1 MGSVYKRGDR
11 YYIRF
16 KDRAGKWVS
25 RVASTRE
32 DEAHRLLRDV
42 ERGVRALP
50 DEVKPAPAPV
60 TLADLV
66 DDWLARRRKRGL
78 RNVDGDRADL
88 ERHILPQLGAT
99 PVADIRVRHIRV
111 AVETWQAS
119 DLAPRTVRRIYGTMH
134 KLFADLVA
142 DEVITHSPCVLT
154 KDQLPKNRDR
164 DLTWRAQA
172 VFRRDEVE
180 LLISS
185 DAVPEDR
192 RILYALLFLT
202 GVRLGEAAGLMWSD
216 LDDAAKPLK
225 RLTVARSYEDVTKT
239 QTARD
244 VPVHPVLAAIL
255 ADWRLRGWVALMGKH
270 AQPSDL
276 IIPSRE
282 GFMRS
287 RNQVRNKYHDDLQR
301 LGLRKRRVHD
311 ARRTFITLARVDG
324 ARKDVLEQITHS
336 GRGGIMDVYTSLP
349 WPSLCEAVACLKVE
363 RIKSN
368 VYRLP
373 VAVNDSED
381 GGGDEQSGAHMAP
394 TLVTKLVT
402 EAESR
407 AAFVQKSWKSQRD
420 SANENGGGAGSRRA
434 PKPNQSRRPRQK
446 ASDSAGTEAGQVGP
460 DGVGEGRFVTA
471 VTSSAARL
479 RDGPAVLRAAGR
491 HDLADE
497 LEQLLGAVLDGR
509 EGP

>member
-1 MGSVYKRGDR
+1 MGSVYKRGGR

-16 KDRAGKWVS
+16 KDHAGKWVS
-25 RVASTRE
+25 RSASTRE
-32 DEAHRLLRDV
+32 DEAHRILREV
-42 ERGVRALP
+42 ERGVRAMP
-50 DEVKPAPAPV
+50 QEVAPAPAPV
-60 TLADLV
+60 TLTDLV
-66 DDWLARRRKRGL
+66 EDWLARRRKRGL
-78 RNVDGDRADL
+78 RNVDGDKADL
-88 ERHILPQLGAT
+88 DRHILPQLGAMA
-99 PVADIRVRHIRV
+99 VVDIRVRHIRA
-111 AVETWQAS
+111 AVEAWQATE
-119 DLAPRTVRRIYGTMH
+119 LAPRSVRRIYGTMH
-134 KLFADLVA
+134 KLFADLVV

-185 DAVPEDR
+185 DGVPEDR
-192 RILYALLFLT
+192 RILYALLFLA

-216 LDDAAKPLK
+216 IDDAAKPLK
-225 RLTVARSYEDVTKT
+225 RLTVARSYEDLTKT

-244 VPVHPVLAAIL
+244 VPVHPVLAAML
-255 ADWRLRGWVALMGKH
+255 ADWRLRGWVALMGRH
-270 AQPSDL
+270 PQPSDL
-276 IIPSRE
+276 VIPSRE

-287 RNQVRNKYHDDLQR
+287 RNQVRNKYHDDLKR

-373 VAVNDSED
+373 LAVNDD
-381 GGGDEQSGAHMAP
+381 GSASGDEPNSGHMAA
-394 TLVTKLVT
+394 TLVTSLVT
-402 EAESR
+402 DAESR
-407 AAFVQKSWKSQRD
+407 AAFVQKSWQSQRD
-420 SANENGGGAGSRRA
+420 SAVENGGGAGSRTRVRKRSA
-434 PKPNQSRRPRQK
+434 EASTCVSCVFISRRAAPTGGL
-446 ASDSAGTEAGQVGP
+446 ASPLSALY
-460 DGVGEGRFVTA
+460 F
-471 VTSSAARL
+471 AATPSCARS
-479 RDGPAVLRAAGR
+479 R
-491 HDLADE
+491 
-497 LEQLLGAVLDGR
+497 
-509 EGP
+509 